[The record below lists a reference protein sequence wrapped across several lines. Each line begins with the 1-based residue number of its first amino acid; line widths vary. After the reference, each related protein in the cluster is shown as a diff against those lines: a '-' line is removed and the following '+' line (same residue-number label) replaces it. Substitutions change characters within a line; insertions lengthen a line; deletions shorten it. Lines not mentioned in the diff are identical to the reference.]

1 MLGYYSN
8 IFVYRKN
15 MSKQMNN
22 SASDMGVGQFGQGFE
37 HGLAASA
44 YIGGGVGKMA
54 PPGRTAAPTQMVP
67 QGMHMGGGG
76 VSHMP
81 QMVPMMLAPTTTAGV
96 GGSGRGQGQGNRS
109 YNRAESITRTIPVP
123 SDNTGFVIGGGGKTV
138 KAIKGRTQTTIR
150 HFDADPAKNRPYPY
164 FSVRGTPQGVCD
176 AILEIHGLMLES
188 QRRMGGGGGGGVGVG
203 GGGPSSPEYTPSS
216 PTYVPTE

>member
-1 MLGYYSN
+1 
-8 IFVYRKN
+8 

-44 YIGGGVGKMA
+44 YIGGGVGQMA

-67 QGMHMGGGG
+67 QGMPMGG
-76 VSHMP
+76 VSQMP
-81 QMVPMMLAPTTTAGV
+81 PMVPMMMMATPAGV
-96 GGSGRGQGQGNRS
+96 GGSGRGQGNHSS

-188 QRRMGGGGGGGVGVG
+188 QRRMGGGGGGGGGGGVG
-203 GGGPSSPEYTPSS
+203 GGGGGGGGGGVNSPEYTPSS